1 MYNIQF
7 KKMMKTLS
15 LLKHSILYALIFL
28 SSYSCSTPD
37 IRTTVSIVG
46 DQFFIDGEPTYKD
59 RYWDGNK
66 IEGLLMNSRM
76 VQGIFDDMNPQ
87 TAEKWKYPDTQVW
100 DPERNTDEF
109 VTAMED
115 WHAHG
120 LLSFTINF
128 QGGSPMGYGNEG
140 WHNSAYNKK
149 GELIPAYTARMKRI
163 LDKAESLGMAPIVG
177 LFYFG
182 QDQFLEDEAAV
193 INATENAVGWLHE
206 QGYRNVLIE
215 VANECDNRKYDRTII
230 KADRI
235 HELINLIKSKEK
247 DGYRFLV
254 GTSYNGNRIPL
265 PNVVKSAD
273 FILIH
278 GNGVQDPD
286 RITEMV
292 ELTRQVEG
300 YRPMPI
306 LFNED
311 DHYEFDNETN
321 NMIAAVRAYASW
333 GYFDFRRDGEP
344 YEDGFQS
351 VPADWKI
358 SSERKKAFFG
368 KVKEITGY

>member
-1 MYNIQF
+1 
-7 KKMMKTLS
+7 MKTLNF
-15 LLKHSILYALIFL
+15 LKHIVLYALLFL
-28 SSYSCSTPD
+28 TILSCSTST
-37 IRTTVSIVG
+37 IRTTVSIAG
-46 DQFFIDGEPTYKD
+46 DQFLIDGELTYKD
-59 RYWDGNK
+59 RYWNGNK

-87 TAEKWKYPDTQVW
+87 TAKKWKYPDTQVW
-100 DPERNTDEF
+100 DPERNTNEF
-109 VTAMED
+109 VSAMED

-140 WHNSAYNKK
+140 WYNSSYDKE

-163 LDKAESLGMAPIVG
+163 LDKAETLGMVPIVG

-182 QDQFLEDEAAV
+182 QDQYLENETAV
-193 INATENAVGWLHE
+193 INATENAIEWLHE

-215 VANECDNRKYDRTII
+215 VANECDNRKYEQNII

-247 DGYRFLV
+247 DGFRFLV
-254 GTSYNGNRIPL
+254 GTSYNGNRVPR
-265 PNVVKSAD
+265 PNVVKSSD

-278 GNGVQDPD
+278 GNGVKDPN

-292 ELTRQVEG
+292 ELTRSVEG
-300 YRPMPI
+300 YKPMPI

-311 DHYEFDNETN
+311 DHYEFDAETN

-368 KVKEITGY
+368 KVKEITGN